1 MGSVPEE
8 QAGVGSAVN
17 DITRL
22 MATALGIAVIGS
34 AMNSIYSNRVTG
46 AVSALPVEEAAAA
59 QDSVG
64 AALQIAASLPDD
76 SGATLSA
83 AAAEAFSDAFG
94 LAILIGAGVV
104 LLGALVVAR
113 SMPARQQPLPEA
125 RPTQPNPTTK
135 RSNDDHRRNR
145 TRP

>member
-1 MGSVPEE
+1 M
-8 QAGVGSAVN
+8 N
-17 DITRL
+17 DITGL

-46 AVSALPVEEAAAA
+46 AVSALPGEEAAAA

-94 LAILIGAGVV
+94 LAILIGAGVI
-104 LLGALVVAR
+104 LLGALVVSR
-113 SMPARQQPLPEA
+113 VMPAWQQPLAEAKPEVDNVEA
-125 RPTQPNPTTK
+125 RPAP
-135 RSNDDHRRNR
+135 
-145 TRP
+145 RPEPEPEPAAA